1 MRSDPANKLKSGSR
15 IKLKNLKKS
24 MGADTK
30 FMY

>member
-1 MRSDPANKLKSGSR
+1 MRSDPANRLKSGSR
-15 IKLKNLKKS
+15 IKLKKS